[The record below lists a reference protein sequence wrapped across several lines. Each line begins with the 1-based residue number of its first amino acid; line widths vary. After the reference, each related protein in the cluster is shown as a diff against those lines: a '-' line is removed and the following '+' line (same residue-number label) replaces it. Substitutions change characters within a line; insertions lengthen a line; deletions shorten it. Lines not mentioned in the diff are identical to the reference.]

1 MTRGPHLDCPHSPG
15 WYLASLGVWSMLY
28 TPIHFAVFLIICF
41 LLPSLLYSAYLLQTL
56 YLVLGEAYID
66 VSLTS
71 PLPRPIMR
79 LSI

>member
-1 MTRGPHLDCPHSPG
+1 
-15 WYLASLGVWSMLY
+15 MLY

-71 PLPRPIMR
+71 PLPRSIMR